1 MGLLALVGDDPHGE
15 LLVSEAD
22 RACDTCETDTL
33 HLEILWEF
41 GSATRECLTCG
52 DVTDMEGDE

>member
-1 MGLLALVGDDPHGE
+1 MTADTYYDPLGPVRE
-15 LLVSEAD
+15 RETD

-33 HLEILWEF
+33 HLEVLWEF

-52 DVTDMEGDE
+52 DVTDMEDE